1 MRMSEGPANLCMVR
15 RAALGFACMV
25 LSMFT
30 VAGCGDS
37 TSITV
42 RCTAPGGEA
51 ECTCSDGTSGTKVC
65 DANDD
70 FGPCSCEGVGAG
82 GAIGAGGFGTTGGS
96 SSSGGFG
103 GSGAISG
110 SGGAIA
116 SGGSSADAGTLH
128 GKKGV
133 TLASGQDS
141 LVDVFATTSGIVV
154 ISESSISLVDR
165 TGKVMQSKASPRQI
179 TAAAF
184 DGATLAVFDKA
195 FLQTYSLALTAG
207 AQVSLSE
214 PCASAAFVSG
224 SRVVC
229 GNASDTSHA
238 FYVFDASAGKLLNGM
253 SGDVTSPYQ
262 GVPMRTVPGKDDF
275 ITAPTEISPPNFY
288 LHRVD
293 SSSSVS
299 LLAPTP
305 FFDEF
310 AISMVFAFEGNPA
323 DHLVTEEGV
332 RLLLYGSECTANAPS
347 GAVCFA
353 KDGSLG
359 TLRDTERFI
368 GMDGD
373 GTKIYGLVDT
383 QPAQYVATHCSTG
396 CSVQRIDTQ
405 SRTIDTQTT
414 YDVEAGQII
423 ATRFDATSNA
433 LVVGYANPGTVSAG
447 TSLGYRVELLAY

>member
-1 MRMSEGPANLCMVR
+1 VN
-15 RAALGFACMV
+15 
-25 LSMFT
+25 LSMVHRALLGLGLVCVSILT
-30 VAGCGDS
+30 IAGCGDS

-51 ECTCSDGTSGTKVC
+51 ECSCPDGTSGTQVC
-65 DANDD
+65 DANNN
-70 FGPCSCEGVGAG
+70 FGPCSCDG
-82 GAIGAGGFGTTGGS
+82 IGAGGLVGSGGFGATGGS
-96 SSSGGFG
+96 SNTGGFG

-110 SGGAIA
+110 SGGAVS
-116 SGGSSADAGTLH
+116 SGGTSADAGTLH

-141 LVDVFATTSGIVV
+141 LVDVFTTTSGIVV
-154 ISESSISLVDR
+154 ISEGSISLVDR
-165 TGKVMQSKASPRQI
+165 TGKVIQSKSSPRQI

-184 DGATLAVFDKA
+184 DGTELAVFDKA
-195 FLQTYSLALTAG
+195 FLQTYSLSLTAG
-207 AQVSLSE
+207 AEVSLSE

-229 GNASDTSHA
+229 GNSDDFNRV
-238 FYVFDASAGKLLNGM
+238 FYVFDTSAGKLLNGM
-253 SGDVTSPYQ
+253 SGDTASAYQ

-275 ITAPTEISPPNFY
+275 ITVPIELSPPNFY

-293 SSSSVS
+293 ASSTVTS
-299 LLAPTP
+299 LGDTP
-305 FFDEF
+305 YFGEF
-310 AISMVFAFEGNPA
+310 AASMAFAFEGNPA
-323 DHLVTEEGV
+323 NHLITEEGV
-332 RLLLYGSECTANAPS
+332 RLLLYGADCTATAPS

-383 QPAQYVATHCSTG
+383 QSAQYAESHCSTG
-396 CSVQRIDTQ
+396 CAIERIDTQ

-433 LVVGYANPGTVSAG
+433 LVVGYANPGTPSSTG